1 MIRFSVV
8 RITWHG
14 ECSWECLYFFTQ
26 LVHLLNKGAI
36 FLQDTLEVYKFWSW
50 DFYHLFWK
58 LETCKKSPYLQWFLD
73 FVNSSVSPN
82 GCQLSHYC
90 QKYYRAH
97 TKDARITDMTKVAIH
112 NSVQWL
118 KCVFLNVCMC
128 IHTHTHTYRHTNNC
142 TIIRYNDKPTRF
154 GLSQPSSGRHSTQE
168 NTLMASY
175 KHIWAI
181 ILLKYRI
188 LKWLKI

>member
-1 MIRFSVV
+1 
-8 RITWHG
+8 
-14 ECSWECLYFFTQ
+14 
-26 LVHLLNKGAI
+26 
-36 FLQDTLEVYKFWSW
+36 
-50 DFYHLFWK
+50 
-58 LETCKKSPYLQWFLD
+58 
-73 FVNSSVSPN
+73 
-82 GCQLSHYC
+82 
-90 QKYYRAH
+90 
-97 TKDARITDMTKVAIH
+97 MTKVAIH